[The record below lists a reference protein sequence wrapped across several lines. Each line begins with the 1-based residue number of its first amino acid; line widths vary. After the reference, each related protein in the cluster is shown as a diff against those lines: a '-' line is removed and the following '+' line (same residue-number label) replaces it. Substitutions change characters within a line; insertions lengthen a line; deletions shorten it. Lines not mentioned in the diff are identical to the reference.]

1 MARVK
6 AAVYDWTPKK
16 SSAKGL
22 MKTYDAIEGN
32 LDTLF
37 NIHVTHKTWGNEW
50 YKLVKC
56 KAYNSAKMMLAARG
70 KGDCLV
76 IAMNCIDDLA
86 FLEAQMKLLDRK
98 VVMK

>member
-1 MARVK
+1 MARVSAK
-6 AAVYDWTPKK
+6 VYDWKPQKGK
-16 SSAKGL
+16 AIGL

-37 NIHVTHKTWGNEW
+37 NIHVTHKNWGKEW
-50 YKLVKC
+50 YQLVKC
-56 KAYNSAKMMLAARG
+56 RAYNSAKMMLASRG

-98 VVMK
+98 VVTK